1 MLVKD
6 VTTNRLY
13 AMKSIVT
20 PESEAEDAAIQEV
33 HILRTL
39 KHPCIVDLQEVF
51 VSPDMK
57 LLSLVLTYCESGD
70 LAKAISNAHKTNT
83 PLPEA
88 QIMRW

>member
-13 AMKSIVT
+13 AMKNIVS
-20 PESEAEDAAIQEV
+20 PEPGSEDVALLEV

-39 KHPCIVDLQEVF
+39 KHPCIVELQAVF
-51 VSPDMK
+51 FSPDVK
-57 LLSLVLTYCESGD
+57 LLSLVLSYCESGD

-83 PLPEA
+83 PLAEA
-88 QIMRW
+88 QIIRW

>member
-6 VTTNRLY
+6 LTMNRLY
-13 AMKSIVT
+13 AMKNIVT
-20 PESEAEDAAIQEV
+20 PEPGFEDVALQEV

-39 KHPCIVDLQEVF
+39 KHPCIVDLQAVF

-70 LAKAISNAHKTNT
+70 LAKAITNAHKTET

-88 QIMRW
+88 QIVRW